1 LLQLP
6 LLGTQTVLVD
16 TLSDEKHAGDITWS
30 EFLDFSLLGLGQ
42 KCHEFLDIWIF
53 MVHFQKRFWLQ
64 QSSQILNVSCST
76 IQMQI
81 IYRWWSAIKNL
92 TFMDMY
98 VNVYEWYEVYQ

>member
-1 LLQLP
+1 MN
-6 LLGTQTVLVD
+6 
-16 TLSDEKHAGDITWS
+16 
-30 EFLDFSLLGLGQ
+30 FLTFG
-42 KCHEFLDIWIF
+42 FLWFTSKVGHINDCCIVVCCNVVCIE
-53 MVHFQKRFWLQ
+53 RFWLQ